1 MKKLV
6 SMFAFIATITLGAFT
21 LASCGDDEVTPSTPS
36 QPQGPTSSCKV
47 SVRIDH
53 NANPN
58 PFASTDKDAEDKV
71 IQEVESLMLQALENT
86 EGIVKKYGGYYY
98 EDSKE
103 DQVLSAIRASMD
115 KLEPTIKSKKLDLD
129 GQLVCEVSGDGFKT
143 IWIKAFEYT
152 QSLISF
158 TYKDI
163 NYCAIND
170 SEVGVVIKPRNGLGD
185 SAYAGDIEIPETV
198 ENDGKTYT
206 VTTIGPK
213 AFYNCGITSIV
224 LPKTL
229 TTLYNGCFCYT
240 KSLTSITLPGK
251 LNSYKESSGYA
262 TSSATSPIFDN
273 SAITEAV
280 LEEGI
285 TTLCEKMFDGADKL
299 QKVVLP
305 STVTEIPNQCFSR
318 CQNLSDI
325 TVNGVITSIGAQ
337 SFYHTAI
344 KDLSVFKF
352 KNASTEK
359 WTFYKCDQLEEIN
372 IPEGMASIGTRCFS
386 YCENATSA
394 TIPASVTSMA
404 IGIFESCKALKEI
417 HVKGD
422 KPATL
427 EEMTLDSGE
436 YTCTFWKLDFTA
448 QGITIYVP
456 AASVDTYKK
465 APVWSKYAD
474 YIKGE

>member
-6 SMFAFIATITLGAFT
+6 SMFAFMAAIMFGAFT
-21 LASCGDDEVTPSTPS
+21 LASCGDDDITPSTPS
-36 QPQGPTSSCKV
+36 QPEGPYTYCKV
-47 SVRIDH
+47 AVRIDH

-58 PFASTDKDAEDKV
+58 PFVSTDKDAEDKV
-71 IQEVESLMLQALENT
+71 IKEVESLMTEALENT
-86 EGIVKKYGGYYY
+86 EGVVKKYGEYCF
-98 EDSKE
+98 EDSKK
-103 DQVLSAIRASMD
+103 DQVLRAIRAAMD
-115 KLEPTIKSKKLDLD
+115 KLEPIIKSKKLDID
-129 GQLVCEVSGDGFKT
+129 GTLVCQVSGEGFETLWVKT
-143 IWIKAFEYT
+143 FEYT
-152 QSLISF
+152 PSLISF

-170 SEVGVVIKPRNGLGD
+170 SEVGVVIKPKNGLGD
-185 SAYAGDIEIPETV
+185 SAYTGDIEIPETV

-213 AFYNCGITSIV
+213 AFYSCGITSIT

-240 KSLTSITLPGK
+240 KSLKSITLPGK
-251 LNSYKESSGYA
+251 LNNYKESSGYA
-262 TSSATSPIFDN
+262 TSSATSPIFDK

-285 TTLCEKMFDGADKL
+285 TNLCEKMFNGASQL

-305 STVTEIPNQCFSR
+305 STVTEIPKHCFSG
-318 CQNLSDI
+318 CENLSDI
-325 TVNGVITSIGAQ
+325 TANGVITSIDVQG
-337 SFYHTAI
+337 FYHTAI

-352 KNASTEK
+352 KNASTAL
-359 WTFYKCDQLEEIN
+359 WSFRTCTQLEAIN

-386 YCENATSA
+386 VCENATTA

-404 IGIFESCKALKEI
+404 IGIFESCKVLKEI
-417 HVKGD
+417 HVKGAN
-422 KPATL
+422 PATL
-427 EEMTLDSGE
+427 EEDSENGK
-436 YTCTFWKLDFTA
+436 YYSSFSGLDFAA

-474 YIKGE
+474 YIQGE